1 MLIVLLR
8 AAVYI
13 FGASKSK
20 HVKAILMAKTSQKSC
35 SGWNNTGL
43 DSDLAYQTFWD
54 CPWRVE
60 IRTCTNQR
68 VQKKKKKVAERL
80 VRGGMCWSHQ
90 GNITRLMQFSII
102 WKQGDYSAFV
112 SLKLPASPGSA
123 PITVGPNGFLSG
135 MMNRSWAYTLVPN
148 FHFPCI
154 CLKSFLI
161 LTRRAASE
169 PSVALVLTV
178 VLVITALT
186 RSL

>member
-35 SGWNNTGL
+35 SGWNNIGL

-54 CPWRVE
+54 WPWKVE
-60 IRTCTNQR
+60 IRICRNQR
-68 VQKKKKKVAERL
+68 VQKKVAERL

-112 SLKLPASPGSA
+112 SLKLPASLSSA
-123 PITVGPNGFLSG
+123 PITVQPNGSLSR

-161 LTRRAASE
+161 LTHTAASE

-178 VLVITALT
+178 ILVITALT
-186 RSL
+186 GSL

>member
-1 MLIVLLR
+1 MSRLSWWLKQARNLVPAEITRGWILISPTKPFGIGWKSE
-8 AAVYI
+8 AV
-13 FGASKSK
+13 
-20 HVKAILMAKTSQKSC
+20 Q
-35 SGWNNTGL
+35 
-43 DSDLAYQTFWD
+43 
-54 CPWRVE
+54 
-60 IRTCTNQR
+60 IRGC
-68 VQKKKKKVAERL
+68 KKNVAERL

-123 PITVGPNGFLSG
+123 PITVGPNGSLSG

-161 LTRRAASE
+161 LTRTAASE
-169 PSVALVLTV
+169 PSVALVLAV